1 MPAVLFGR
9 ITFTHRLEAG
19 QSPAAAAGRY
29 LEGAKL
35 PKRPPVPS
43 VGRHRG
49 AVPGLLRHPHPK
61 SRRFSRGFAGR
72 QRRGTERGW
81 PGAARGDQGPLR
93 GWREV
98 PGPGV
103 SCSTPGTRGR
113 AGSAL
118 GPGRGER
125 QELRGCTERKRALQ
139 SRRLPSPGIFL
150 NSSGS
155 SIITVVLLLL
165 SRLY

>member
-118 GPGRGER
+118 GPGRGEGR
-125 QELRGCTERKRALQ
+125 SCGAALKGKELFKAGVCL
-139 SRRLPSPGIFL
+139 LPAFF
-150 NSSGS
+150 
-155 SIITVVLLLL
+155 
-165 SRLY
+165 

>member
-1 MPAVLFGR
+1 MVFGR

-19 QSPAAAAGRY
+19 QSRRTVFEGSKAAQATSRSLCGSAPRGRARAPPAPTSKKPALFPGVCWA
-29 LEGAKL
+29 
-35 PKRPPVPS
+35 PTP
-43 VGRHRG
+43 RHRAG
-49 AVPGLLRHPHPK
+49 MAGSGP
-61 SRRFSRGFAGR
+61 RG
-72 QRRGTERGW
+72 
-81 PGAARGDQGPLR
+81 PGAARGVAGVAG
-93 GWREV
+93 GWQEV
-98 PGPGV
+98 PEPGV

-139 SRRLPSPGIFL
+139 SRRLPSPGIFV

-155 SIITVVLLLL
+155 SIIAVVLLLL
-165 SRLY
+165 SMLY

>member
-1 MPAVLFGR
+1 MFNATLGMPAVLFGR

-81 PGAARGDQGPLR
+81 PGAARGDQGPLGGCR
-93 GWREV
+93 GWPGGGGRSRGPACPAAP
-98 PGPGV
+98 PGPGD
-103 SCSTPGTRGR
+103 GR
-113 AGSAL
+113 APLSA
-118 GPGRGER
+118 
-125 QELRGCTERKRALQ
+125 RAGGKAGAAGLH
-139 SRRLPSPGIFL
+139 
-150 NSSGS
+150 
-155 SIITVVLLLL
+155 
-165 SRLY
+165 